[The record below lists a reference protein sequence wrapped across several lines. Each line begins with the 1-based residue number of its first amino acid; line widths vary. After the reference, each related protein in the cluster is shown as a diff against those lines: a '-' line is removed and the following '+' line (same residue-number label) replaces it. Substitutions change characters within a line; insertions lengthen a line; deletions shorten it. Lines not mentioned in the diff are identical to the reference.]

1 MLLDKKIHGLF
12 SVIIATVLVT
22 ALTIYL
28 TPLKNLNLI
37 EPKINEISPEEFN
50 TLYQANPD
58 KYIFID
64 VRSEDSYNTLHAV
77 GSISMPL
84 HTLYEQR
91 HILPKYNQEIVLICS
106 GFSASGVGFSYLQHF
121 GFFNIKRVTGG
132 IESWKIAG
140 LPVESTLK

>member
-1 MLLDKKIHGLF
+1 MLNEKIPIFLLT
-12 SVIIATVLVT
+12 ITATILAT
-22 ALTIYL
+22 ALVIYL
-28 TPLKNLNLI
+28 TPIKNFNLI
-37 EPKINEISPEEFN
+37 EPKINEISPEAFN
-50 TLYQANPD
+50 SLYQANPD

-64 VRSEDSYNTLHAV
+64 VRSEDSYNTIHAI

-84 HTLYEQR
+84 NTLYEQR
-91 HILPKYNQEIVLICS
+91 HILPKNDKEIVLICS

-140 LPVESTLK
+140 LPIESTIK